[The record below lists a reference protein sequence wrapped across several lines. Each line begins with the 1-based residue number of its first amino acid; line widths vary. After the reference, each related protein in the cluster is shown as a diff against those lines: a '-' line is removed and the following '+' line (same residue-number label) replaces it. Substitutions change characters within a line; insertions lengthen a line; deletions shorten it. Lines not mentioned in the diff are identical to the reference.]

1 MMFRAFLDI
10 CNSNQIVD
18 LHTVPN
24 DWSADISLYC
34 VTSNDVPSRAKNPES
49 SSYWSAAPTGEASL
63 KQVIGSL
70 VFAYQPVQNSFS
82 RFLLL
87 SLPPLQQYTNH
98 TLYATTY
105 PSNTQHRKNVRP
117 RRRDLSGDLRAARR
131 HRGRVRGD

>member
-18 LHTVPN
+18 LHIVPN

-87 SLPPLQQYTNH
+87 CLIHFFLSSQLHTIDTHTTSYYPHTTQQKCPTK
-98 TLYATTY
+98 ATR
-105 PSNTQHRKNVRP
+105 SP
-117 RRRDLSGDLRAARR
+117 R
-131 HRGRVRGD
+131 

>member
-49 SSYWSAAPTGEASL
+49 SSYWSAAPTG
-63 KQVIGSL
+63 KQL
-70 VFAYQPVQNSFS
+70 
-82 RFLLL
+82 
-87 SLPPLQQYTNH
+87 
-98 TLYATTY
+98 
-105 PSNTQHRKNVRP
+105 
-117 RRRDLSGDLRAARR
+117 
-131 HRGRVRGD
+131 